1 METADESRPKTHER
15 TNFRTKKRPQLVK
28 TLSFFSWVFSKTP
41 RKTSKIP
48 RIFLTVRT
56 LKNPVKQAE
65 NTQKDQG
72 NSQEEK
78 DQGNKNT
85 KEKKDRG
92 GEKLGSEKST

>member
-1 METADESRPKTHER
+1 M
-15 TNFRTKKRPQLVK
+15 
-28 TLSFFSWVFSKTP
+28 
-41 RKTSKIP
+41 
-48 RIFLTVRT
+48 RI

-85 KEKKDRG
+85 KEKKDREVG
-92 GEKLGSEKST
+92 PKLANHFPPTLDPFRDVDKPPFVAHF